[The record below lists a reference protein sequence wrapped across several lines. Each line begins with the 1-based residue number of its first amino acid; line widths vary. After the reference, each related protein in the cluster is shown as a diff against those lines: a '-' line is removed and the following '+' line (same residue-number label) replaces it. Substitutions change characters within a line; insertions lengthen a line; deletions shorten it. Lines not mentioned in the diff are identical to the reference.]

1 MQTCI
6 WLEMQQSM
14 LSVTILESA
23 RTRTKQRIFSGLLS
37 SPWVKV
43 CTTIITLRRHR
54 HDYLI
59 SADKSTLDGGLFE
72 P

>member
-1 MQTCI
+1 
-6 WLEMQQSM
+6 LP
-14 LSVTILESA
+14 
-23 RTRTKQRIFSGLLS
+23 S

-59 SADKSTLDGGLFE
+59 SADKLTLDGGLFE